1 MAGVQFHFT
10 DEQDQFRDMLRRFLA
25 DTSPTTEVRRL
36 MQTDAGYDAA
46 VWRRLAGEL
55 GLTGLTID
63 EKYGG
68 AGFGLV
74 EVCIAM
80 EEMGRALLCA
90 PFLASSVLAA
100 NAIQLIAGEEDA
112 GRLLPSIASG
122 ELIAT
127 LAITEADGRPGVD
140 AIALAAQRTDA
151 GFVLNGNKHFVLDG
165 CSADV
170 LLVAARSPDTTGSE
184 GLSLFEVAP
193 DAAGVT
199 RRSLTTL
206 DPTRKQASIEF
217 KDVDARL
224 LGQVDAAGA
233 GLVRTLDL
241 AAIALANEMVGGAT
255 RLLEDTLEYTK
266 IRMQFGRSIA
276 SFQAIKH
283 RCAEMLLQVEL
294 AKSAAYYA
302 AEAAEAA
309 DAMNAGGEEAT
320 YLASLAKAGASEAYL
335 QTAIEAIQL
344 HGGIGFTFDQDTH
357 LWFKRAK
364 SSEVMFGDP
373 AWHRER
379 MIRALVVKERA
390 SRTSHAEKGQ
400 SA

>member
-1 MAGVQFHFT
+1 MVWPPMVSAQFHFT
-10 DEQDQFRDMLRRFLA
+10 EEQDQFRDMVRRFLV

-46 VWRRLAGEL
+46 VWQRLAREL
-55 GLTGLTID
+55 GLTGLTIE
-63 EKYGG
+63 EKHGG
-68 AGFGLV
+68 AGFGMV
-74 EVCIAM
+74 DVCIAM

-100 NAIQLIAGEEDA
+100 HAIALVASEEDA
-112 GRLLPSIASG
+112 GRLLPSIAAG
-122 ELIAT
+122 EVIAT
-127 LAITEADGRPGVD
+127 LAITEPDGRPGVD
-140 AIALAAQRTDA
+140 AIALPAERTGD
-151 GFVLNGNKHFVLDG
+151 GFVLNGRKHFVLDG

-170 LLVAARSPDTTGSE
+170 LLVAARSPGSTGSD

-199 RRSLTTL
+199 RRALTTL

-217 KDVDARL
+217 DGVQARL
-224 LGQVDAAGA
+224 LGRVDEAGP
-233 GLVRTLDL
+233 GLVRTLDI
-241 AAIALANEMVGGAT
+241 AAIALANEMVGGAA
-255 RLLEDTLEYTK
+255 RLLEDTLAYTK

-302 AEAAEAA
+302 AEAMDAES
-309 DAMNAGGEEAT
+309 DEAT

-335 QTAIEAIQL
+335 HTAIEAIQL

-379 MIRALVVKERA
+379 MMQALIVKERA
-390 SRTSHAEKGQ
+390 SSEAQMGQ
-400 SA
+400 PA

>member
-1 MAGVQFHFT
+1 MAAAQFHFS
-10 DEQDQFRDMLRRFLA
+10 DEQDQFRDMVRRFLV

-36 MQTDAGYDAA
+36 MQTDTGYDAA
-46 VWRRLAGEL
+46 VWQRLAQEL
-55 GLTGLTID
+55 GLTGLTIE

-68 AGFGLV
+68 AGFGMV

-100 NAIQLIAGEEDA
+100 NAIQLVAGEEDA

-127 LAITEADGRPGVD
+127 LAITEADGRPGVE
-140 AIALAAQRTDA
+140 AIALTAQPEGDA
-151 GFVLNGNKHFVLDG
+151 YVLNGCKSFVLDG
-165 CSADV
+165 CSADL
-170 LLVAARSPDTTGSE
+170 LLVAARSAGTTGSD

-193 DAAGVT
+193 DATGVT
-199 RRSLTTL
+199 RRSLITL
-206 DPTRKQASIEF
+206 DPTRKQASIDF
-217 KDVDARL
+217 KNVDARL
-224 LGQVDAAGA
+224 LGQLDMAGA
-233 GLVRTLDL
+233 GLVRVLDI
-241 AAIALANEMVGGAT
+241 AAIALANEMAGGAA
-255 RLLEDTLEYTK
+255 RLLEDTLEYVK
-266 IRMQFGRSIA
+266 IRMQFGRAIA

-302 AEAAEAA
+302 AEAS
-309 DAMNAGGEEAT
+309 DALDIDSAEAT

-335 QTAIEAIQL
+335 HTAIEAIQL

-373 AWHRER
+373 TWHRER
-379 MIRALVVKERA
+379 MMSELIVKERA
-390 SRTSHAEKGQ
+390 LRAQQAPQPGQ
-400 SA
+400 PA

>member
-1 MAGVQFHFT
+1 MVWPPMVSAQFHFT
-10 DEQDQFRDMLRRFLA
+10 EEQDQFRDMVRRFLV

-46 VWRRLAGEL
+46 VWQRLAREL
-55 GLTGLTID
+55 GLTGLTIE
-63 EKYGG
+63 EKHGG
-68 AGFGLV
+68 AGFGMV
-74 EVCIAM
+74 DVCIAM

-100 NAIQLIAGEEDA
+100 HAIALVASEEDA
-112 GRLLPSIASG
+112 GRLLPSIAAG
-122 ELIAT
+122 EVIAT
-127 LAITEADGRPGVD
+127 LAITEPDGRPGVD
-140 AIALAAQRTDA
+140 AIALPAERTGD
-151 GFVLNGNKHFVLDG
+151 GFVLNGRKHFVLDG

-170 LLVAARSPDTTGSE
+170 LLVAARSPGSTGSD

-193 DAAGVT
+193 DATGVT
-199 RRSLTTL
+199 RRALTTL

-217 KDVDARL
+217 DGVQGRL
-224 LGQVDAAGA
+224 LGRVDEAGP
-233 GLVRTLDL
+233 GLVRTLDI
-241 AAIALANEMVGGAT
+241 AAIALANEMVGGAA
-255 RLLEDTLEYTK
+255 RLLEDTLAYTK

-302 AEAAEAA
+302 AEAMDAES
-309 DAMNAGGEEAT
+309 DEAT

-335 QTAIEAIQL
+335 HTAIEAIQL

-379 MIRALVVKERA
+379 MMQALIVKERA
-390 SRTSHAEKGQ
+390 SSEAQMGQ
-400 SA
+400 PA

>member
-1 MAGVQFHFT
+1 MAAAQFHFS
-10 DEQDQFRDMLRRFLA
+10 DEQDQFRDMVRRFLV

-36 MQTDAGYDAA
+36 MQTDTGYDAA
-46 VWRRLAGEL
+46 VWRRLAQEL
-55 GLTGLTID
+55 GLTGLTIE

-68 AGFGLV
+68 AGFGMV

-100 NAIQLIAGEEDA
+100 NAIQMIAGEADA
-112 GRLLPSIASG
+112 GRLLPSVASG

-127 LAITEADGRPGVD
+127 LAITEPDGHPGVD
-140 AIALAAQRTDA
+140 AIALTAQPAGDA
-151 GFVLNGNKHFVLDG
+151 FVLNGCKSFVLDG
-165 CSADV
+165 CSADL
-170 LLVAARSPDTTGSE
+170 LLVAARSPGTMGSD

-199 RRSLTTL
+199 RRSLITL
-206 DPTRKQASIEF
+206 DPTRKQANIDF
-217 KDVDARL
+217 KNVDARL
-224 LGQVDAAGA
+224 LGQLDMAGA
-233 GLVRTLDL
+233 GLERTLDI
-241 AAIALANEMVGGAT
+241 AAIALANEMAGGAA

-302 AEAAEAA
+302 AEAS
-309 DAMNAGGEEAT
+309 DALHIDSAEAT

-335 QTAIEAIQL
+335 HTAIEAIQL

-373 AWHRER
+373 TWHRER
-379 MIRALVVKERA
+379 MMSELIVKERA
-390 SRTSHAEKGQ
+390 LRAQQAAQTGPPA
-400 SA
+400 

>member
-1 MAGVQFHFT
+1 MAGAQFHYT
-10 DEQDQFRDMLRRFLA
+10 DEQDQFRDMLRRFLV

-36 MQTDAGYDAA
+36 MQTDAGYDVA
-46 VWRRLAGEL
+46 VWQRLAQEL
-55 GLTGLTID
+55 GLTGLTIE

-74 EVCIAM
+74 ELCIAM

-100 NAIQLIAGEEDA
+100 HAIQLIAAEEDA

-127 LAITEADGRPGVD
+127 LAITEPDGRPGVD
-140 AIALAAQRTDA
+140 AIALTGERSGD
-151 GFVLNGNKHFVLDG
+151 GFVLNGCKQFVLDG

-170 LLVAARSPDTTGSE
+170 LLVAARTAGTTGSD
-184 GLSLFEVAP
+184 GLSLFEVVP

-199 RRSLTTL
+199 RRPLTTL
-206 DPTRKQASIEF
+206 DPTRKQARIEF

-224 LGQVDAAGA
+224 LGQVDAAGP
-233 GLVRTLDL
+233 GLVRTLDI

-255 RLLEDTLEYTK
+255 RLFEDTLAYTK

-283 RCAEMLLQVEL
+283 RCAEMLLQVEM

-302 AEAAEAA
+302 AEAS
-309 DAMNAGGEEAT
+309 DAMGAGSDETT

-335 QTAIEAIQL
+335 HTAIEAIQL

-379 MIRALVVKERA
+379 MMQALILKERA
-390 SRTSHAEKGQ
+390 SRAQHAPQTEQ
-400 SA
+400 PA